1 MVREPVL
8 PNARRPTVRGAARRQ
23 ALLDAAVQLFS
34 ERGFR
39 GTGIIGLGRA
49 VGLTHAGL
57 LHHFGTKEQLLR
69 EVVAQRDHQQQ
80 GVIAA
85 MAGRRGL
92 DALRTLQ
99 LAGEDIVANRT
110 LARLFAVLV
119 AENFQADDPLHGY
132 FQDRHLLMR
141 VYFAQ
146 AVETGIEDGEIRP
159 GANAELLGTEIT
171 AFLVGLQ
178 TEWLLDP
185 DRIDIP
191 ASCRRYLDRLLA
203 DLAVRPEAHA

>member
-1 MVREPVL
+1 MAPDPVL
-8 PNARRPTVRGAARRQ
+8 PHGRRPTARGEARRQ

-39 GTGIIGLGRA
+39 GTGIIGLGKA

-69 EVVAQRDHQQQ
+69 EVVAQRDRQQQ
-80 GVIAA
+80 EVLAA
-85 MAGRRGL
+85 MGGRRGL
-92 DALRTLQ
+92 AALRTIL
-99 LAGEDIVANRT
+99 LTGDDLVAHPT

-119 AENFQADDPLHGY
+119 AENFQPDDPLHNY
-132 FQDRHLLMR
+132 FQDRHWLMR

-146 AVETGIEDGEIRP
+146 AVATGIEDGEIRP
-159 GANAELLGTEIT
+159 DADAERLGIEIT
-171 AFLVGLQ
+171 SFLIGLQ

-185 DRIDIP
+185 GRIDIP
-191 ASCRRYLDRLLA
+191 TSCKHYLDRLLA
-203 DLAVRPEAHA
+203 DLAIGSTGH

>member
-1 MVREPVL
+1 MAPDPVL
-8 PNARRPTVRGAARRQ
+8 PHRRRPTARGEARRQ

-39 GTGIIGLGRA
+39 GTGIIGLGKA

-69 EVVAQRDHQQQ
+69 EVVAQRDRQQQ
-80 GVIAA
+80 EVLAA
-85 MAGRRGL
+85 MGGRRGL
-92 DALRTLQ
+92 AALRTIL
-99 LAGEDIVANRT
+99 LTGDDLVAHPT

-119 AENFQADDPLHGY
+119 AENFQPDDPLHTY
-132 FQDRHLLMR
+132 FQDRHWLMR

-146 AVETGIEDGEIRP
+146 AVATGIEDGEIRP
-159 GANAELLGTEIT
+159 DADAERLGIEIT
-171 AFLVGLQ
+171 SFLIGLQ

-185 DRIDIP
+185 GRIDIP
-191 ASCRRYLDRLLA
+191 TSCKHYLDRLLA
-203 DLAVRPEAHA
+203 DLAIGSTGH